1 MFEFR
6 SIKFT
11 LSMAAIIGIVP
22 LLLTPSSV
30 DAETP
35 QIAQSTARNLKLS
48 VKSICKNGDAYFQ
61 VTNNGKTW
69 PRPSKISL
77 YRTNADTLVS
87 QRRMR
92 LKPGQKASFK
102 VKKAAKTGLEIGLW
116 VQPEWFTRP
125 FKYDAKVTCR

>member
-6 SIKFT
+6 SIKFA
-11 LSMAAIIGIVP
+11 LAAAILANAGP
-22 LLLTPSSV
+22 LLFTPSTV
-30 DAETP
+30 DAKTV
-35 QIAQSTARNLKLS
+35 QMAQSTARNLKLS

-102 VKKAAKTGLEIGLW
+102 IKKAAKTGLEIGLW